1 MFFEKYA
8 VIHTTNREKKKG
20 VNTMTKI
27 DISKAY
33 QFLASFGD
41 VNAWKEQADG
51 CGTNGKKDG
60 TVIKSEFRAF
70 MKENFASWNGESNTV
85 KEVNDLVDRFWNKID
100 TNTSEKKIAGTS
112 YKDLNGL
119 NNDEVEALGNKLEL
133 YVAFDNYMSK
143 ISAPKVL
150 TTQAMQWKKDVRDS
164 LSVSLEDYIKQGG
177 SKDGLEAYLEQIRPT
192 IENKATANCCA
203 KEYQDSLASGILK
216 DYKDFDIRSDED
228 LQNIINKY
236 LESVGTDKTPE
247 QIQKDIKAILD
258 GYLAT
263 AGIGNGN
270 SDILGDYGYSQNED
284 ERLNA
289 IQSEKVKKDLLNSV
303 KNSDYYKKYPEDF
316 TKLIENFVKSLTVED
331 IEGDITELFTSSTK
345 YKNFEKQCQVYDLF
359 ADDNTDWAAA
369 IKYGN
374 FSENLQNVLG
384 DEVSKLPINDTIIK
398 AAVAQVLNGNFVN
411 SDGSIDT
418 ESLKQWALEQFI
430 VELAKK
436 THSEYSKA
444 ELEDLYYK
452 SAEIDPSIENKR
464 ASALATCESLAKFGT
479 KHAECVADYIDN
491 IKNAERSSTINANMK
506 ALFAAIKKVKETT
519 NTDGSNGSSDSASAK
534 ADIKDI
540 LKSSSSKS
548 TSCWGG
554 QTTEHLESLGY
565 NHGGQIT
572 ESSFTDL
579 YNNGAIIQLHYGKG
593 KDQIGDNATST
604 VRTRLVQLGNLVKSA
619 LSSAGVKDS
628 DILDEAVNSVINS
641 YISSSMKSYNASRD
655 RKWGHNNGWQDGL
668 RKKTEIAFD
677 REGASSVHGI
687 VKVYDDTGKNTA
699 LYSVSFK
706 NFVDDVLA
714 KYNELIGAEDNDS
727 SE

>member
-1 MFFEKYA
+1 
-8 VIHTTNREKKKG
+8 
-20 VNTMTKI
+20 MTKI

-100 TNTSEKKIAGTS
+100 TNTSEKKIAGTA

-133 YVAFDNYMSK
+133 YVAFDTYMSK

-150 TTQAMQWKKDVRDS
+150 TTQAMQWKKDVRDG
-164 LSVSLEDYIKQGG
+164 LSVSLEEYIKQGG

-192 IENKATANCCA
+192 VENKATANCCA

-236 LESVGTDKTPE
+236 LEGVGADKTPE
-247 QIQKDIKAILD
+247 QIQEDIKAILD

-263 AGIGNGN
+263 AGIGKGN

-284 ERLNA
+284 DRLNA

-316 TKLIENFVKSLTVED
+316 TKLIENFVKSLTVKD
-331 IEGDITELFTSSTK
+331 IKGDITELFTSSTE

-359 ADDNTDWAAA
+359 ADDNTDWADA
-369 IKYGN
+369 IKNGN

-384 DEVSKLPINDTIIK
+384 DEVRKLPINYTIID

-430 VELAKK
+430 VELAQK

-464 ASALATCESLAKFGT
+464 ASALATCKSLAKFGT
-479 KHAECVADYIDN
+479 KHAERVADYIDN
-491 IKNAERSSTINANMK
+491 IKNAGRSSTIDNNMK
-506 ALFAAIKKVKETT
+506 ALFAAIKNVQETSSTTGSDDNTSVSKTPLTKDLQEIKDYGYTDDNSGYLET
-519 NTDGSNGSSDSASAK
+519 NRYSDGKDVTDKTK
-534 ADIKDI
+534 ADTKADGIAQVSTYAQN
-540 LKSSSSKS
+540 LKKTLLNSGKYNAAALETAFNKVVAYFTAYINASGDEVSGVAHKEH
-548 TSCWGG
+548 TSYKVNFNANGEYY
-554 QTTEHLESLGY
+554 TESYNVDQHKKADNLDGY
-565 NHGGQIT
+565 NSDKDVIQWQRHCRRYGGSKKRFDQMFI
-572 ESSFTDL
+572 SK
-579 YNNGAIIQLHYGKG
+579 NAIINKFIEYYNQ
-593 KDQIGDNATST
+593 
-604 VRTRLVQLGNLVKSA
+604 A
-619 LSSAGVKDS
+619 LSA
-628 DILDEAVNSVINS
+628 
-641 YISSSMKSYNASRD
+641 
-655 RKWGHNNGWQDGL
+655 
-668 RKKTEIAFD
+668 
-677 REGASSVHGI
+677 
-687 VKVYDDTGKNTA
+687 
-699 LYSVSFK
+699 
-706 NFVDDVLA
+706 
-714 KYNELIGAEDNDS
+714 
-727 SE
+727 

>member
-1 MFFEKYA
+1 
-8 VIHTTNREKKKG
+8 
-20 VNTMTKI
+20 MTKI

-100 TNTSEKKIAGTS
+100 TNTSEKKIAGTA

-150 TTQAMQWKKDVRDS
+150 TTQAMQWKKDVRDG
-164 LSVSLEDYIKQGG
+164 LSVSLEEYIKQGG

-192 IENKATANCCA
+192 VENKATANCCA

-236 LESVGTDKTPE
+236 LEGIGADKTPE
-247 QIQKDIKAILD
+247 QIQEDIKAILD

-263 AGIGNGN
+263 AGIGKGN

-284 ERLNA
+284 DRLNA

-316 TKLIENFVKSLTVED
+316 TKLIENFVKSLTVKD
-331 IEGDITELFTSSTK
+331 IKGDITELFTSSTE

-369 IKYGN
+369 IKNGN

-384 DEVSKLPINDTIIK
+384 DEVSKLPINYTIID

-418 ESLKQWALEQFI
+418 ESLKQWALEQFV

-452 SAEIDPSIENKR
+452 SAEIDPSFENKK
-464 ASALATCESLAKFGT
+464 ASALATCKSLAKFGT
-479 KHAECVADYIDN
+479 KHAECVADYIKN
-491 IKNAERSSTINANMK
+491 ITNIEERSSRIDAYMK
-506 ALFAAIKKVKETT
+506 SLFEA
-519 NTDGSNGSSDSASAK
+519 
-534 ADIKDI
+534 IKDI
-540 LKSSSSKS
+540 QETSSTTGSDDNTSVSKTPLTKDLQEIKDYGYTDDNSGYLETNRYSDGKNVNGKTKADTKADGIAQVTTYAQNLKKTLLNSGKYNA
-548 TSCWGG
+548 
-554 QTTEHLESLGY
+554 EALETAYKKVVAYFTAYINASGDKVDGVGHKDHASY
-565 NHGGQIT
+565 IVNFNVDSEYYT
-572 ESSFTDL
+572 ES
-579 YNNGAIIQLHYGKG
+579 YNVDQHKSAANLDNYNKDKDVIQWQRHCRRYGGGSHKRFDQMFISKNAIIDKFIEYYNQ
-593 KDQIGDNATST
+593 
-604 VRTRLVQLGNLVKSA
+604 A
-619 LSSAGVKDS
+619 LSA
-628 DILDEAVNSVINS
+628 
-641 YISSSMKSYNASRD
+641 
-655 RKWGHNNGWQDGL
+655 
-668 RKKTEIAFD
+668 
-677 REGASSVHGI
+677 
-687 VKVYDDTGKNTA
+687 
-699 LYSVSFK
+699 
-706 NFVDDVLA
+706 
-714 KYNELIGAEDNDS
+714 
-727 SE
+727 